1 MKYFTIKHAF
11 SILRVVMRNI
21 MFRWIDQIGRMDKV
35 VGPGCEYAVMGFMKT
50 AGLLEFMQKLMV

>member
-1 MKYFTIKHAF
+1 
-11 SILRVVMRNI
+11 MRNI
-21 MFRWIDQIGRMDKV
+21 MFRWVDQIGRMDKV